1 MVSLCF
7 KNDPK
12 KEEEKMM
19 IINGREKGKMKKKK
33 RNFQR
38 ERKQNHPAKYG
49 KLLATFTVLWKDNL
63 QTITFIFA

>member
-12 KEEEKMM
+12 KEEKKMM
-19 IINGREKGKMKKKK
+19 IINGREKGKMKKK

-38 ERKQNHPAKYG
+38 EQKQNHPAKYG